1 MDNKKPKRNKPKIA
15 ESPLDLVR
23 KVGDSAL
30 IQALNPALLNHS
42 AAESLIEEVKAKDME
57 DALQQ
62 IKDSMF

>member
-1 MDNKKPKRNKPKIA
+1 M
-15 ESPLDLVR
+15 DLVR

-42 AAESLIEEVKAKDME
+42 AAESLIEEGKAKDME